1 MVYEVKCYFSIV
13 FKTPN
18 MSHVNL
24 TRGIPEGPKSVD
36 NIRADSVLLNPDRPQ
51 QITIGNNAEL
61 F

>member
-1 MVYEVKCYFSIV
+1 
-13 FKTPN
+13 
-18 MSHVNL
+18 MSRVNL